1 MKKYI
6 VGIIFSLL
14 AVGFIMPTA
23 SAQIGASRVV
33 STRKVDAKKIEKPKK
48 ERWKEPVKTGWQNT
62 LLLNYE
68 FPICPGLHWN
78 TGYRINK
85 LMYIGAGLGYN
96 FDFITPIY
104 SHINTH
110 WSNSYNGFYVS
121 NPITHRFPLYAQLG
135 FYIIGE
141 RKVNPYIGVSQG
153 VDLIYYKQNPA
164 SDKMLGLGSHT
175 RLDLGANFRLPK
187 SGHNI
192 LFTFDLGISPVG
204 EKYYKYISHAF
215 YTGFNIGFTF

>member
-85 LMYIGAGLGYN
+85 LLLVGAGLGYN
-96 FDFITPIY
+96 FDYVIP
-104 SHINTH
+104 SHSHVNTY
-110 WSNSYNGFYVS
+110 WNNSYNGFDVS
-121 NPITHRFPLYAQLG
+121 SPTIHRFPLYAQLG

-141 RKVNPYIGVSQG
+141 RKVNPYIGLSQG
-153 VDLIYYKQNPA
+153 VDFIYYKQNPK
-164 SDKMLGLGSHT
+164 SDKMLGIGSHT
-175 RLDLGANFRLPK
+175 RFDLGANFRLPK

-192 LFTFDLGISPVG
+192 LVTFGIGISPVG
-204 EKYYKYISHAF
+204 YKYEKHIGHAF
-215 YTGFNIGFTF
+215 YSGFNIGFTF